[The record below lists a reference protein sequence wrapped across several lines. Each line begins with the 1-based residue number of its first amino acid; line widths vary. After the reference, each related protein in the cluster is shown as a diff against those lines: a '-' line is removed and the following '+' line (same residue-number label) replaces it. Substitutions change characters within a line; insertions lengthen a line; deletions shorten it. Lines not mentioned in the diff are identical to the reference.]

1 MHLIF
6 FETTEVVKTT
16 WDVWAP
22 VVTQIVATAG
32 IIFGGAEYWKWKQ
45 MKLQAKRD
53 AESKESGVESKVD
66 SMAKDMKDLNSKFDD
81 MAKDLQDL
89 KKDVALLEQANKA
102 TVKYREVRDKQD
114 KEAAVVQKAIIQ
126 SLTGILRERL
136 LENYNRCIEKGFY
149 TKEEREVYGAMFK
162 CYTEDPFNGNG
173 VMHQL
178 QPIMQALPW
187 TEDTATPKLTISK
200 KP

>member
-66 SMAKDMKDLNSKFDD
+66 TMAKDMKDLNSKFDD
-81 MAKDLQDL
+81 MAKDMQEL
-89 KKDVALLEQANKA
+89 KKDVALL
-102 TVKYREVRDKQD
+102 
-114 KEAAVVQKAIIQ
+114 QKANEETIRYRNARDSADQGALQERRAIIE
-126 SLTGILRERL
+126 SLKGLMRERL
-136 LENYNRCIEKGFY
+136 LEVYNRCVKKGYY
-149 TKEEREVYGAMFK
+149 TKEEREVYK
-162 CYTEDPFNGNG
+162 PLYECYKSEPFNGNG
-173 VMHQL
+173 VIKDLHY
-178 QPIMQALPW
+178 IMIRLPLNSDGEP
-187 TEDTATPKLTISK
+187 TLDDD
-200 KP
+200 